1 MYTTLKVFWQMY
13 SNLNDF
19 MDVYSSRSTP
29 GQNPLLSALARRKRT
44 ALELDDDAEIDDIE
58 DEIDPNIENISTSSV
73 ADDQLEILK
82 VSGYDH
88 PTLKKLIIF
97 EL

>member
-1 MYTTLKVFWQMY
+1 MY

-82 VSGYDH
+82 VNRYDQ
-88 PTLKKLIIF
+88 LIRKMFTFFGISHRTF
-97 EL
+97 